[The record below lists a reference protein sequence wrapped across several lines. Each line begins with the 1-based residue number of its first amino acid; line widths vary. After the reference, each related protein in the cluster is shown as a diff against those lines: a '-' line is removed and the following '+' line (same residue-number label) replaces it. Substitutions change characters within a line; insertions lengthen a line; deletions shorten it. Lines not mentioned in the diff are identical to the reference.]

1 MDKDDIVET
10 PARNGTDPT
19 SSASTDPAADEADDA
34 GAAAEAGALDDAGMA
49 PGAPDVSSEF
59 LSELTEA
66 MMGVVGKER
75 DRIGAI
81 VEADAAGHLVEAK
94 ERAATEAEAFR
105 QIADEDVANIEA
117 WADAEV
123 ERIRGDAASRIA
135 DRRADLDTALAQ
147 QEAVLDNE
155 LKGIETAVAD
165 YDVTLQSYLDDLR
178 STGDPAEIA
187 ERAHSLPTPPAL
199 DDVRAVARAEALTRI
214 AEEAAAAGAP
224 AVDADASADDATDI
238 DDDAAAV
245 AGGSDGAVVADEP
258 SADAA
263 ASRRPTTA
271 TVTRRRA
278 PRARTAARH
287 RPTRA
292 AAIGAIPG
300 AGRRRLGGPHRL
312 GGRRRSR
319 GAHRSA
325 GQSDGYRLERGERAG
340 RGHGSGGHGGPRL
353 GDRGRG
359 VRPDRRR
366 HGRAQR
372 RRSSERRGATH
383 PLRRAVDG
391 PDPSGGPHGHEP
403 RLTER
408 RAAGGPGVWGRPAT

>member
-1 MDKDDIVET
+1 MDKDVIVET
-10 PARNGTDPT
+10 AARNGTDPT
-19 SSASTDPAADEADDA
+19 SSASTDPTADDA
-34 GAAAEAGALDDAGMA
+34 GAAGEAGAIDDAA
-49 PGAPDVSSEF
+49 AATGAPDVSTGF

-155 LKGIETAVAD
+155 LKSIETAVAD

-187 ERAHSLPTPPAL
+187 ERAHSLPAPPAL

-224 AVDADASADDATDI
+224 AIDAEATADDGADG
-238 DDDAAAV
+238 DDDAAGVAGDADPAV
-245 AGGSDGAVVADEP
+245 ATADAPSREATGSSSDDSDHDDDAPIEP
-258 SADAA
+258 SGEDDSAAPTDAG
-263 ASRRPTTA
+263 
-271 TVTRRRA
+271 
-278 PRARTAARH
+278 
-287 RPTRA
+287 
-292 AAIGAIPG
+292 AAIGAIPV
-300 AGRRRLGGPHRL
+300 LVDGGSASRTGWESD
-312 GGRRRSR
+312 GGLEALIDPPARAMDT
-319 GAHRSA
+319 GSA
-325 GQSDGYRLERGERAG
+325 GGSAPVAVMDPAATSSLGWETATDTSAPTAVATAERSDVGHPNAAVRLIRSVAPWTAPT
-340 RGHGSGGHGGPRL
+340 HQT
-353 GDRGRG
+353 DRTDTL
-359 VRPDRRR
+359 PD
-366 HGRAQR
+366 
-372 RRSSERRGATH
+372 
-383 PLRRAVDG
+383 
-391 PDPSGGPHGHEP
+391 
-403 RLTER
+403 
-408 RAAGGPGVWGRPAT
+408 